1 MNWNILQRWK
11 IFHFWWKIFHF
22 GEIIFSA
29 SRPSR
34 LPNCIPE
41 GRCGN
46 FSTLLENFPLRKIK
60 KKKKKIIP
68 KSHELEH
75 SAEVEKFPLWWIF
88 FFGIWTFSFAKL
100 HPRRKMWKFFHFG
113 GKFSTSKN
121 FQKKK
126 ILFQNHMNWNI
137 LQRWKF
143 FHFWWKIFHFG
154 EILFSGSGPSR
165 LPNLSPKM
173 QSGKFST
180 LVENFPLS
188 KSCKKKKF
196 FIPNSHELGHSA

>member
-22 GEIIFSA
+22 GEIFFLT

-41 GRCGN
+41 GICGN
-46 FSTLLENFPLRKIK
+46 FSTLVENFPLRKISK
-60 KKKKKIIP
+60 KKK
-68 KSHELEH
+68 
-75 SAEVEKFPLWWIF
+75 F
-88 FFGIWTFSFAKL
+88 
-100 HPRRKMWKFFHFG
+100 
-113 GKFSTSKN
+113 
-121 FQKKK
+121 
-126 ILFQNHMNWNI
+126 LFQNQMNWNI

-154 EILFSGSGPSR
+154 EILFSGSGPLR

-188 KSCKKKKF
+188 KSCKKKNFLFQNHMNWVILHRKVFSEKSENFPLFPKTRKF
-196 FIPNSHELGHSA
+196 RKFISSGL